1 MFAITVPLTH
11 VVIPRI
17 RSRKVTQQRPGL
29 GGMSEVLVI
38 DDEPAILDGM
48 RHLLKG
54 WGCQAHVALGGA
66 DAFRAFDGAK
76 GRIDMILADFHLDKE
91 DGISLINELRRRPG
105 RPFRQ
110 FSSPLT
116 GPAVRIRRSSM
127 ISMCCEP

>member
-1 MFAITVPLTH
+1 MAIGLSIVERIGRILGSDITLHSRHGKGSMFAITVPLTH

-66 DAFRAFDGAK
+66 DAFRAFDSAK
-76 GRIDMILADFHLDKE
+76 GRIDILADFHLAKE
-91 DGISLINELRRRPG
+91 LA
-105 RPFRQ
+105 FH
-110 FSSPLT
+110 
-116 GPAVRIRRSSM
+116 
-127 ISMCCEP
+127 